1 MLGSYM
7 DDMGISAD
15 QFEAACAKGKAGI
28 KTQFQQM
35 LFEQVICQAL
45 PLPLNNFV
53 AYIQILGFMQS
64 NKSIQNHLASQTNT
78 LFHETKLFHFKSK
91 LFHSV

>member
-64 NKSIQNHLASQTNT
+64 NKSIQNHWLHKQIHYLMKH
-78 LFHETKLFHFKSK
+78 LFLQIFHW
-91 LFHSV
+91 